1 MMQKILLWCWLLGC
15 CMPLFSQTSDLWTTI
30 DSPITLKGEENI
42 KPEKYETFLLNF
54 DLLKEKLADVSIN
67 NKIMLVLPF
76 EEEKRMKF
84 EVVEAPMMETALAE
98 KFPEIRT
105 YIGTIPNNPLITARL
120 DVTMHGFHAM
130 IFLPD
135 GQTWF
140 MDPYS
145 MGDFDHYKGYYK
157 KDLRRRPDESGYHCL
172 TKSKGSVESQDSN
185 SASMKVNGD
194 CRLRTFRLAVAT
206 TGEYTDY
213 HGGTVNGAL
222 SAITTTLNRVNG
234 IYERD
239 LGIHFDLIA
248 NNDDIIYLDGAT
260 DPFTAGDVF
269 DLTDECNEVLFDVIG
284 GNNFDV
290 GHVFSQGGGG
300 GLAQIGATCTSLKG
314 VGASELFVPAGDLF
328 NVAFVCHELG
338 HQLGA
343 EHTFAN
349 VCNGNINQATAVE
362 PGSGSTIM
370 AYAGSCEPLVQFNT
384 EEYFHGINV
393 AEVAAFINFGQ
404 GGACGSISSS
414 INNNAPIASAGID
427 YTIPKSTPFV
437 LTAAGFDADGD
448 VLSYCWEQ
456 IDNEFQPQMPP
467 ESDNSTGPMFRSIYP
482 TLSPQRIFPNLNAII
497 SNNNPTWEVLPSAS
511 RQMDFA
517 VTVRDNN
524 TTLGCTSQDGMRVNV
539 ASSGPFLVTSPS
551 NFLSWTAGTVQNV
564 SWLVAGTNLAPVST
578 TEVDIFLSTDGGY
591 TYPYTLANDVPNDGS
606 QSVFVPNLPGVLNR
620 IMIKG
625 SDNIFFDISNANFAI
640 TACANCDDGI
650 QVSPTVLL
658 QGAMLNNGGGSL
670 MRDDLRDLD
679 YIPLREP
686 YGLMSEFGHLGN
698 GGGEE
703 VSNSLLNKTGS
714 DAIVDWVYV
723 DIRLASNDEMV
734 IASRAAV
741 LRRDGRVR
749 DLNGVSAISF
759 PTVPSGNYYVA
770 IRHRN
775 HLGIM
780 TANPIAL
787 SDNGTTIDFTN
798 NMATYGQDAQ
808 VALADGRR
816 AMWAGNANTV
826 NNLIFQG
833 ANNDPNAVFFEV
845 LTAPTNS
852 GQINYIYD
860 GYREED
866 LDLDGQTIYQGASN
880 ESNTIFFNVISHP
893 DNGSFITNFIITEQL
908 P

>member
-1 MMQKILLWCWLLGC
+1 
-15 CMPLFSQTSDLWTTI
+15 MPLFSQTSDLWTTVT
-30 DSPITLKGEENI
+30 DSHIILKGEENI
-42 KPEKYETFLLNF
+42 KPDKYETFLLNF

-67 NKIMLVLPF
+67 DKINLTLPF
-76 EEEKRMKF
+76 EKEKRMKF
-84 EVVEAPMMETALAE
+84 EVIEAPMMEAALAE
-98 KFPEIRT
+98 KFPNIKT

-120 DVTMHGFHAM
+120 DVTTYGFHAM

-145 MGDFDHYKGYYK
+145 MGDLDHYKGYYK
-157 KDLRRRPDESGYHCL
+157 KDLRRHSDDTAHHCF
-172 TKSKGSVESQDSN
+172 TESKGSIDNHDGN
-185 SASMKVNGD
+185 SESMKVNGD
-194 CRLRTFRLAVAT
+194 CRLRTFRLAVAA

-213 HGGTVNGAL
+213 HGGTVNGAM
-222 SAITTTLNRVNG
+222 SAITTTMNRVNG

-239 LGIHFDLIA
+239 MGVHFDLVA
-248 NNDDIIYLDGAT
+248 NNDDVIYLDGDT

-269 DLTDECNEVLFDVIG
+269 DLSDESNEVLFDVIG
-284 GNNFDV
+284 DDNFDV

-349 VCNGNINQATAVE
+349 VCNGNINQQTAIE
-362 PGSGSTIM
+362 PGSGTTIM

-384 EEYFHGINV
+384 EDYFHGVNV
-393 AEVAAFINFGQ
+393 DEVSTFINFGQ
-404 GGACGSISSS
+404 GGACGSVADL
-414 INNNAPIASAGID
+414 NNNAPIASAGIN

-437 LTAAGFDADGD
+437 LTGAGFDADGD

-467 ESDNSTGPMFRSIYP
+467 ESDNSVGPMFRSRYP
-482 TLSPQRIFPNLNAII
+482 SLSPQRIFPTLDSII
-497 SNNNPTWEVLPSAS
+497 SNHNPTWEVLPSVS
-511 RQMDFA
+511 RHMDFA

-524 TTLGCTSQDGMRVNV
+524 TNLGCTSQDAMRVNV

-551 NFLSWTAGTVQNV
+551 NFLSWTAGTTQNV
-564 SWLVAGTNLAPVST
+564 TWLVSGTNLAPVSA

-591 TYPYTLANDVPNDGS
+591 TYPYTLANNVPNDGL

-640 TACANCDDGI
+640 TACANCDASI
-650 QVSPTVLL
+650 VVSPTVLL
-658 QGAMLNNGGGSL
+658 QGAMLNNNNGSL
-670 MRDDLRDLD
+670 MRDDLRELGH
-679 YIPLREP
+679 IPLREP
-686 YGLMSEFGHLGN
+686 YGLMPEFGHLGN
-698 GGGEE
+698 GGSEE
-703 VSNSLLNKTGS
+703 ISSNLLNNMSGN
-714 DAIVDWVYV
+714 AMVDWVYV
-723 DIRLASNDEMV
+723 DIRLASDDEMV

-749 DLNGVSAISF
+749 DLNGASAVSF
-759 PTVPSGNYYVA
+759 PTVPPGNYYVA

-787 SDNGTTIDFTN
+787 DDNSTTIDFSN
-798 NMATYGQDAQ
+798 NMATYGDNAQ
-808 VALADGRR
+808 MTLPDGRK
-816 AMWAGNANTV
+816 AMWAGNANTI

-845 LTAPTNS
+845 LTAPSNS

-866 LDLDGQTIYQGASN
+866 LDLDGQTIYQGANN
-880 ESNTIFFNVISHP
+880 ESNTVFFNVISHP
-893 DNGSFITNFIITEQL
+893 DNGGFITNFIITEQL